1 MVVGPDF
8 GPIAGVCV
16 ALVNRNRTL
25 VRRSGTALL
34 YGFLVGIAASY
45 LATLL
50 LKGVDQLPDRIAFDS
65 QVLVR
70 FISNPDFFSVYV
82 ALIAGV
88 VGMLSLTTAKSS
100 ALVGVLIS
108 ITTIPAA
115 ANIGVAA
122 AYTDWATAWG
132 ATVQLGLNLISIFVA
147 GLLTLLL
154 QRRLYMSRRRRH
166 LNDPSRRPRRPADR
180 LEPPRR
186 DRPGPG
192 TRARV
197 AAVAWPCRAG
207 ALSHGA
213 PAPACGVWS
222 HMRPRCQPT
231 STLQSPDLASPPAR
245 SRQPLPAPGAR
256 VRRHHAPIARACA
269 AAATFTRSIAA
280 STRSATQSSAK
291 RGVGSPP
298 SSPAGRARFSAM
310 GPPVSST
317 GIVPRRERSA
327 LHVSLAARSDRRP
340 DRHRHAPPPFA

>member
-1 MVVGPDF
+1 MHSV
-8 GPIAGVCV
+8 
-16 ALVNRNRTL
+16 RNW
-25 VRRSGTALL
+25 RSGTALL

-166 LNDPSRRPRRPADR
+166 LNDPSR
-180 LEPPRR
+180 
-186 DRPGPG
+186 
-192 TRARV
+192 
-197 AAVAWPCRAG
+197 
-207 ALSHGA
+207 
-213 PAPACGVWS
+213 
-222 HMRPRCQPT
+222 
-231 STLQSPDLASPPAR
+231 
-245 SRQPLPAPGAR
+245 LPAGLPIGSS
-256 VRRHHAPIARACA
+256 RRA
-269 AAATFTRSIAA
+269 AI
-280 STRSATQSSAK
+280 
-291 RGVGSPP
+291 
-298 SSPAGRARFSAM
+298 
-310 GPPVSST
+310 
-317 GIVPRRERSA
+317 
-327 LHVSLAARSDRRP
+327 DP
-340 DRHRHAPPPFA
+340 DQEPEPE